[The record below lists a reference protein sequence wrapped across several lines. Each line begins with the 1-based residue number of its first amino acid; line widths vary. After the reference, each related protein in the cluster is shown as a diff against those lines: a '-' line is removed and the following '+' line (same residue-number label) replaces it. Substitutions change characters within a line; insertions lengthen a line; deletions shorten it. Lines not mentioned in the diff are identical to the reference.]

1 MKIISP
7 ALLLCLG
14 AVLGCGS
21 PPTEG
26 TALLRF
32 AVTKGVRQSTSLT
45 RPLQG
50 TVRGSLFNT
59 EEVTVTGPIKGSKSV
74 ANVTVTGVDLRTAE
88 LSTASWT
95 SPAIL
100 AGRYTFLGYYDL
112 SGMGGD
118 EPAAGD
124 PVTLPTTNRMDITAG
139 QQIDFT
145 TTFDLVFN

>member
-1 MKIISP
+1 MRLP
-7 ALLLCLG
+7 FLLPLLSF
-14 AVLGCGS
+14 AALGCGS

-26 TALLRF
+26 TAALRF
-32 AVTKGVRQSTSLT
+32 AVTKGVRQSPSLT

-59 EEVTVTGPIKGSKSV
+59 EEVTVVGPIKGAKSV
-74 ANVTVTGVDLRTAE
+74 ASVTVAGVDLRTAE
-88 LSTASWT
+88 LSTANWT
-95 SPAIL
+95 SAPIL
-100 AGRYTFLGYYDL
+100 AGQYTFLGYYDL

-124 PVTLPTTNRMDITAG
+124 PVTLPTTNRMNITAG

-145 TTFDLVFN
+145 VAFDLVYN